1 VRLIALLTDGFGGRG
16 GIAKFNRDFL
26 TALCALPAV
35 DRIDCVYRHAP
46 ESNGNSP
53 ANLHTLWGAT
63 RGKIFFAVY
72 AIFLAIRP
80 QRVAMVVCGHLNL
93 LVLAWAIAKIRRAKL
108 LCVLHGVEGWQPNG
122 NRLVNW
128 LVRHADVYVV
138 VSVLTQRRFQA
149 WSGVSADRFALLPNC
164 FESGVFAPGLK
175 DPALLARYGVSADAQ
190 VLMTLGRLA
199 GRERYKGFDEIID
212 LLPDLHPEIVYMIV
226 GDGDDRQRLESKAR
240 ELGVSERVVFTGYVG
255 DAEKAAHYR
264 LADAF
269 LLAGRGEGFG
279 IVLLEAMACA
289 IPCIGSA
296 LDGTAEALREGQ
308 LGLVIDPTNR
318 KALRDA
324 IEASLRKPKLVPPGL
339 EYFSSEQFHA
349 RARAV
354 LSQILADEIAA

>member
-1 VRLIALLTDGFGGRG
+1 
-16 GIAKFNRDFL
+16 
-26 TALCALPAV
+26 
-35 DRIDCVYRHAP
+35 
-46 ESNGNSP
+46 
-53 ANLHTLWGAT
+53 
-63 RGKIFFAVY
+63 
-72 AIFLAIRP
+72 
-80 QRVAMVVCGHLNL
+80 
-93 LVLAWAIAKIRRAKL
+93 
-108 LCVLHGVEGWQPNG
+108 
-122 NRLVNW
+122 
-128 LVRHADVYVV
+128 
-138 VSVLTQRRFQA
+138 
-149 WSGVSADRFALLPNC
+149 
-164 FESGVFAPGLK
+164 
-175 DPALLARYGVSADAQ
+175 LLARYGVSADAQ

-318 KALRDA
+318 EALRDA